1 LYNIKGKLEIDIDKR
16 TLSLKDLDSQIEYK
30 EKLEKIIESY
40 NKEFQEI
47 KEKIS
52 NIKKDIISLNKER
65 DAVNS
70 DVADLKDIKK

>member
-1 LYNIKGKLEIDIDKR
+1 LYNIKGKLEIDIDKK

-65 DAVNS
+65 DVVNS